1 MTTLPTS
8 ASAQAYLKRLTAL
21 TDSLP
26 SGEQLDLLTGI
37 EEHLSD
43 AEQRGA
49 LQAALDSLGQ
59 PEQIALAAG
68 AAKAGTPKWMRLLAI
83 ASAVA
88 TVGGFMTLGA
98 LLCFTAHFDADSEF
112 ALHPMLILLAFG
124 AGSMTGVF
132 STVLSF
138 LVRDLTGP
146 QRVLLTASWIAS
158 SLLAIVFGFAG
169 ASVPVG
175 VNLPLSALPLL
186 MGAVGVV
193 LVLRYTGPN
202 PAHSLDRSAA

>member
-8 ASAQAYLKRLTAL
+8 AAAQAYLKRLTTL

-26 SGEQLDLLTGI
+26 SSEQVDLLTEI

-43 AEQRGA
+43 AEQRGT
-49 LQAALDSLGQ
+49 LQAALDSLGP
-59 PEQIALAAG
+59 PEQIALEAG
-68 AAKAGTPKWMRLLAI
+68 AEAAGTPRWMRLLAV

-88 TVGGFMTLGA
+88 TVGGFMALGA
-98 LLCFTAHFDADSEF
+98 LLCFTAYFDDDSEY

-138 LVRDLTGP
+138 LVRDMTVQ

-158 SLLAIVFGFAG
+158 SLLAIVFGIAG
-169 ASVPVG
+169 GSVPIG

-186 MGAVGVV
+186 MGAIGVV
-193 LVLRYTGPN
+193 LVLRYTAPN
-202 PAHSLDRSAA
+202 PARKLVRS

>member
-8 ASAQAYLKRLTAL
+8 AAAQAYLKRLTTL

-26 SGEQLDLLTGI
+26 SSEQLDLLTGI

-43 AEQRGA
+43 AEQRGT
-49 LQAALDSLGQ
+49 LQAALDSLGP
-59 PEQIALAAG
+59 PEQIALEAG
-68 AAKAGTPKWMRLLAI
+68 AEAAGTPRWMRLLAV

-88 TVGGFMTLGA
+88 TVGGFMALGA
-98 LLCFTAHFDADSEF
+98 LLCFTAHFDDDSEY

-124 AGSMTGVF
+124 AGCMTGVF

-138 LVRDLTGP
+138 LVRGMTVQ
-146 QRVLLTASWIAS
+146 QRALLTASWIAS
-158 SLLAIVFGFAG
+158 SLLAIVFGIAG
-169 ASVPVG
+169 GSVPVG

-186 MGAVGVV
+186 MGAIGVV
-193 LVLRYTGPN
+193 LVLRYTAPN
-202 PAHSLDRSAA
+202 PARKLVRS

>member
-8 ASAQAYLKRLTAL
+8 AAAQAYLKRLTTL

-26 SGEQLDLLTGI
+26 SSEQLDLLTEI

-43 AEQRGA
+43 AEQRGT
-49 LQAALDSLGQ
+49 LQAALDSLGP
-59 PEQIALAAG
+59 PEQIALEAG
-68 AAKAGTPKWMRLLAI
+68 AEAAGTPRWMRLLAV

-88 TVGGFMTLGA
+88 TVGGFMALGA
-98 LLCFTAHFDADSEF
+98 LLCFTAYFDDDSEY

-138 LVRDLTGP
+138 LVRDMTVQ

-158 SLLAIVFGFAG
+158 SLLAIVFGIAG
-169 ASVPVG
+169 RSVPIG

-186 MGAVGVV
+186 MGAIGVV
-193 LVLRYTGPN
+193 LVLRYTAPN
-202 PAHSLDRSAA
+202 PARKLVRS